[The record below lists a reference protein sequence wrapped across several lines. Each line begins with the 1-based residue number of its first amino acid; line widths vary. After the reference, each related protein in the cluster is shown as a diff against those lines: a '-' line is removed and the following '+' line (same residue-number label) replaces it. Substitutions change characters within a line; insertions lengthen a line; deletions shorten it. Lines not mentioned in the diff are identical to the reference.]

1 MKIVLFNKTLISGGI
16 EKCIE
21 NLTKQLKGK
30 YEFEVYYFDDS
41 IVDQNIINIIS
52 QYAKVSKITDGMK
65 IKCDICVWCYL
76 YFDYYKYKNMIEAS
90 KYIAWIH
97 SMPRILPDC
106 LLDNEDFVNDCS
118 SFICVSKAVKDGLEI
133 KKDGIVIHNFL
144 NDNIIE
150 LSEEE
155 NPTIDIP
162 QDVLKLCVV
171 SRISSGKG
179 FERLLLLVKELE
191 KENIPYIVNIVGKG
205 RKREQEYRKLFED
218 YKKVVFVGY
227 RDNPYNYVKN
237 SDYLVQLSDD
247 ESWCNSITEAK
258 VLGIPVLVTN
268 FKSSYE
274 QIEDGYNGIIVD
286 LDEKNYTKIVR
297 RMLEE
302 KDILKENLKDYKYHP
317 EIEEW
322 EKIFEEIGD

>member
-21 NLTKQLKGK
+21 NLTKQLKND
-30 YEFEVYYFDDS
+30 YEFEVCYFDDS
-41 IVDQNIINIIS
+41 IVDQNIVDIIS
-52 QYAKVSKITDGMK
+52 QYAKVTKLTDGMK
-65 IKCDICVWCYL
+65 IKCDKCVWCYL

-90 KYIAWIH
+90 EYIAW
-97 SMPRILPDC
+97 
-106 LLDNEDFVNDCS
+106 
-118 SFICVSKAVKDGLEI
+118 AVKSGLNI
-133 KKDGIVIHNFL
+133 KKEGMVIHNFL
-144 NDNIIE
+144 NDNLIE
-150 LSEEE
+150 LSKED
-155 NPTIDIP
+155 NPLVDIP
-162 QDVLKLCVV
+162 SNTLKLCVV

-191 KENIPYIVNIVGKG
+191 KESIPYIVNIVGKG
-205 RKREQEYRKLFED
+205 RKREIEYRKLFED
-218 YKKVVFVGY
+218 YKKVIFVGY

-258 VLGIPVLVTN
+258 VLDVPVLVTN

-274 QIEDGYNGIIVD
+274 QIKDGYNGIMVD
-286 LDEKNYTKIVR
+286 LAEKDYSKVVKR
-297 RMLEE
+297 LLEE
-302 KDILKENLKDYKYHP
+302 KDTLKENLRSYKYRP

-322 EKIFEEIGD
+322 KEIFK

>member
-21 NLTKQLKGK
+21 NLTKSLKDD
-30 YEFEVYYFDDS
+30 YEFEVCYFDDS
-41 IVDQNIINIIS
+41 IVDQNIVDIIS
-52 QYAKVSKITDGMK
+52 QYAKVTKLTDGMK
-65 IKCDICVWCYL
+65 IKCDKCVWCYL
-76 YFDYYKYKNMIEAS
+76 YFDYYKYKDMIEAS
-90 KYIAWIH
+90 EYIAWIH

-118 SFICVSKAVKDGLEI
+118 NFICVSNAVKSGLNI
-133 KKDGIVIHNFL
+133 KKEGMVIHNFL
-144 NDNIIE
+144 NDNLIE
-150 LSEEE
+150 LSKES
-155 NPTIDIP
+155 NPLVNIP
-162 QDVLKLCVV
+162 SNTLKLCMV

-205 RKREQEYRKLFED
+205 RKRELEYRKLFEP
-218 YKKVVFVGY
+218 YEKVVFVGY

-258 VLGIPVLVTN
+258 VLDVPVLVTN

-274 QIEDGYNGIIVD
+274 QIKDGYNGIMVD
-286 LDEKNYTKIVR
+286 LDETDYSKVVKR
-297 RMLEE
+297 LLSE
-302 KDILKENLKDYKYHP
+302 KDVLKENLKEYKYRQ

-322 EKIFEEIGD
+322 KEIFE

>member
-21 NLTKQLKGK
+21 NLTKQLKK
-30 YEFEVYYFDDS
+30 DYEFEVCYFDDS
-41 IVDQNIINIIS
+41 IVDQNIVDIIS
-52 QYAKVSKITDGMK
+52 QYAKVTKLTDGMK
-65 IKCDICVWCYL
+65 IKCDKCVWCYL
-76 YFDYYKYKNMIEAS
+76 YFDYYKYKNMIAAS
-90 KYIAWIH
+90 EYIAWIH

-118 SFICVSKAVKDGLEI
+118 NFICVSNAVKSGLNI
-133 KKDGIVIHNFL
+133 KKEGMVIHNFL
-144 NDNIIE
+144 NDNLIE
-150 LSEEE
+150 LSKEA
-155 NPTIDIP
+155 NPLVDIP
-162 QDVLKLCVV
+162 SNTLKLCVV

-205 RKREQEYRKLFED
+205 RKREIEYRKLFED
-218 YKKVVFVGY
+218 YKKVIFVGY

-258 VLGIPVLVTN
+258 VLDVPVLVTN

-274 QIEDGYNGIIVD
+274 QIKDGYNGIMVD
-286 LDEKNYTKIVR
+286 
-297 RMLEE
+297 LEE
-302 KDILKENLKDYKYHP
+302 KDYSKVVKRLLEEKDTLKENLKSYKYRP

-322 EKIFEEIGD
+322 KEIFK

>member
-21 NLTKQLKGK
+21 NLTKQLKND
-30 YEFEVYYFDDS
+30 YEFEVCYFDDS
-41 IVDQNIINIIS
+41 IVDQNIVDIIS
-52 QYAKVSKITDGMK
+52 QYAKVTKLTDGMK
-65 IKCDICVWCYL
+65 IKCDKCVWCYL
-76 YFDYYKYKNMIEAS
+76 YFDYYKYKDMIEAS
-90 KYIAWIH
+90 EYIAWIH

-118 SFICVSKAVKDGLEI
+118 NFVCVSNAVKEGLNI
-133 KKDGIVIHNFL
+133 KKEGMVIHNFL
-144 NDNIIE
+144 NDNLIE
-150 LSEEE
+150 LSKED
-155 NPTIDIP
+155 NPLINVPKDT
-162 QDVLKLCVV
+162 LKLCMV

-179 FERLLLLVKELE
+179 FERLLLLVNELE

-205 RKREQEYRKLFED
+205 RKRELEYRKLFES
-218 YKKVVFVGY
+218 YEKVVFVGY

-258 VLGIPVLVTN
+258 VLDVPVLVTN

-274 QIEDGYNGIIVD
+274 QIKDGYNGIMVD
-286 LDEKNYTKIVR
+286 LDETDYSIIVKR
-297 RMLEE
+297 LLSE
-302 KDILKENLKDYKYHP
+302 KDVLKNNLKEYKYRP

-322 EKIFEEIGD
+322 KEIFE